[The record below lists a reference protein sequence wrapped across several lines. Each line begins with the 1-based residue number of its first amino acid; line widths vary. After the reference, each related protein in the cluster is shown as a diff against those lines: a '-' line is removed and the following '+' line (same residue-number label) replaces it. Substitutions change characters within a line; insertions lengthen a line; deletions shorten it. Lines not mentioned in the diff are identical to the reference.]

1 MTATERLSRLTQA
14 LTDHIDPQNHAGRM
28 SGLLDDLDVG
38 LVSVH
43 SMRNFAHVNGAAARL
58 LNIAAGNTTAA
69 EFAAVMKRLA
79 QRAVNKAAIA
89 AEAGALELDPAADYK
104 AVWVFPESP
113 THLGVVSKTAPYPR
127 FDGRIWAFYD
137 NSPVAA
143 AIESATNAD
152 ALLRASSE
160 AMMDPQ
166 AVLEA
171 VWLDG
176 RAVDLIHRDVNRAA
190 CDYLGLRRRD
200 LVNHP
205 ITESQPE
212 IEDTGLL
219 AMLLRCVETGEP
231 VVLNDVPHY
240 SAVSEAPRYYD
251 FRGARVRP
259 GVMALTWREVTER
272 VEQAQRIAAS
282 ENRLA
287 SELSGA
293 ARYVASIMPGALD
306 GPVEVTSRHLAAG
319 ELSGDSFGYRWV
331 DDDHLQFYVVDVSGH
346 GMAPAMVSV
355 SVHNLL
361 RSATFDREKLL
372 EPAAVLTELNRLFQM
387 EGHGGNYFTIWYG
400 VYQAST
406 RLLRFASA
414 GHPPAIVLSPNA
426 SPTQLA
432 TKSLPVGLL
441 DDTEFGTAE
450 YEVPPETD
458 IVVCSD
464 GAFDV
469 ASPNGTPWSQPEFV
483 DLCGRTAQSDDW
495 TLDSLL
501 DGVNAV
507 SGGEPF
513 GDDCTLVRLSFP

>member
-1 MTATERLSRLTQA
+1 MNASERFGRLTQA
-14 LTDHIDPQNHAGRM
+14 LTDHLDPQNHAGRM

-43 SMRNFAHVNGAAARL
+43 SVQDFAHVNGAAARL
-58 LNIAAGNTTAA
+58 LNIPAGNTTAA
-69 EFAAVMKRLA
+69 EFATVMKNLA

-89 AEAGALELDPAADYK
+89 ADARSLELDPTAAYK
-104 AVWVFPESP
+104 SVWVFPEPP
-113 THLGVVSKTAPYPR
+113 THLGVVSKPAPYPR

-143 AIESATNAD
+143 AIESASAAD

-166 AVLEA
+166 ALLEA

-190 CDYLGLRRRD
+190 CEYLELRRRD
-200 LVNHP
+200 LVNHRV
-205 ITESQPE
+205 TESQPD
-212 IEDTGLL
+212 IVDSGLMTL
-219 AMLLRCVETGEP
+219 LLRCVETGEP
-231 VVLNDVPHY
+231 LVLNDFPHRNGVLG
-240 SAVSEAPRYYD
+240 ATRYYD
-251 FRGARVRP
+251 FRGARVQP
-259 GVMALTWREVTER
+259 GVMALTWRDVTER
-272 VEQAQRIAAS
+272 VEQTQRIAAS
-282 ENRLA
+282 ESRLA
-287 SELSGA
+287 CELSGA
-293 ARYVASIMPGALD
+293 AQYVASIMPGALD

-331 DDDHLQFYVVDVSGH
+331 DDDHLVFYVVDVSGH

-361 RSATFDREKLL
+361 RSATFEREKLL

-400 VYQAST
+400 VFEART
-406 RLLRFASA
+406 RVLRFASA
-414 GHPPAIVLSPNA
+414 GHPPAIVISPA
-426 SPTQLA
+426 GEPTRLA
-432 TKSLPVGLL
+432 TTSLPIGLL
-441 DDTEFGTAE
+441 DDTDYSTAE
-450 YEVPPETD
+450 YLVPANAD

-464 GAFDV
+464 GVFDINL
-469 ASPNGTPWSQPEFV
+469 PDGRPWSLPGFV
-483 DLCGRTAQSDDW
+483 DLCHQTAQSADW

-501 DGVNAV
+501 DGVKQV
-507 SGGEPF
+507 SDGDPF
-513 GDDCTLVRLSFP
+513 GDDCTLVRLRVA

>member
-1 MTATERLSRLTQA
+1 MNASARFGRLTQA
-14 LTDHIDPQNHAGRM
+14 LTDHLDPQNHAGRM

-43 SMRNFAHVNGAAARL
+43 SVQDFAHVNGAAARL
-58 LNIAAGNTTAA
+58 LNIPAGNTTAA
-69 EFAAVMKRLA
+69 EFATVMKNLA

-89 AEAGALELDPAADYK
+89 ADASSLELDPTAAYK
-104 AVWVFPESP
+104 SVWVFPEPP
-113 THLGVVSKTAPYPR
+113 THLGVVSKPAPYSR

-143 AIESATNAD
+143 AIQSATDAD

-166 AVLEA
+166 ALLEA

-200 LVNHP
+200 LVNHRV
-205 ITESQPE
+205 TESQPDISE
-212 IEDTGLL
+212 SGLM
-219 AMLLRCVETGEP
+219 AMLLRCVQTGEP
-231 VVLNDVPHY
+231 VVLNDVSHY
-240 SAVSEAPRYYD
+240 NTVLDAPRYYD

-259 GVMALTWREVTER
+259 GVMALTWRDVTER
-272 VEQAQRIAAS
+272 VEQAQRVTAS
-282 ENRLA
+282 EQRLA
-287 SELSGA
+287 RELSGA

-372 EPAAVLTELNRLFQM
+372 EPAAVLSELNRLFEM

-414 GHPPAIVLSPNA
+414 GHPPAIVLSPAA

-432 TKSLPVGLL
+432 TRSLPVGLL

-450 YEVPPETD
+450 YQVPPEAD
-458 IVVCSD
+458 IVVYSD
-464 GAFDV
+464 GAFDI
-469 ASPNGTPWSQPEFV
+469 ASPDGVPWSLPEFI
-483 DLCGRTAQSDDW
+483 DLCGRTAQSADW

-501 DGVNAV
+501 EGVDAV
-507 SGGEPF
+507 SGGKPF
-513 GDDCTLVRLSFP
+513 DDDCTLVRLRVS